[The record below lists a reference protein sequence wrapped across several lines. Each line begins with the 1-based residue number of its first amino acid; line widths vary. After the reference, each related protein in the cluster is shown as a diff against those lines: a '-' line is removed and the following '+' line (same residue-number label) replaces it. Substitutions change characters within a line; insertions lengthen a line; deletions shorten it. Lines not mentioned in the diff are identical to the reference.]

1 MIKSNKFQYMST
13 NKSQHELTLINMSL
27 TRVNTS
33 LTRVNTT
40 LTPVKTNQRES
51 KTSLDNEKDKNMT
64 KTKNNNLSV
73 V

>member
-13 NKSQHELTLINMSL
+13 NKSQHELTRINMSL

-33 LTRVNTT
+33 LTRVN
-40 LTPVKTNQRES
+40 TNQRES